1 MIGFGPRHPSTPFH
15 RSREFPYLHQR
26 DVSNNRFGGYNAW
39 LFSCH
44 EVRCRHIG
52 RGANHGSGVYGIQ
65 GTNRHHRHRP
75 HSNRQSRIGG
85 GKGTL
90 TFNGKSYPLSIGGV
104 SVGTIG
110 VATVNLEGT
119 ARNLRTAADIAGT
132 YGAASASVAIVGGGK
147 VATLKN
153 EKGVV
158 LEVHGVQLGLE
169 ASLSMSGM
177 TIVLQ

>member
-1 MIGFGPRHPSTPFH
+1 MLGFFRAVKFGAAILAGALIIVAASTE
-15 RSREFPYLHQR
+15 SRAQT
-26 DVSNNRFGGYNAW
+26 
-39 LFSCH
+39 
-44 EVRCRHIG
+44 
-52 RGANHGSGVYGIQ
+52 GSGTVRIQ
-65 GTNRHHRHRP
+65 IVKAGF
-75 HSNRQSRIGG
+75 IVGVGG

-110 VATVNLEGT
+110 VATVNLAGT

-132 YGAASASVAIVGGGK
+132 YGAASASVAIVGGAK

-169 ASLSMSGM
+169 ASLSLSGM
-177 TIVLQ
+177 TIALQ

>member
-1 MIGFGPRHPSTPFH
+1 MLRLLGVMKFGAVMLAGTLMLVSVST
-15 RSREFPYLHQR
+15 
-26 DVSNNRFGGYNAW
+26 
-39 LFSCH
+39 
-44 EVRCRHIG
+44 
-52 RGANHGSGVYGIQ
+52 
-65 GTNRHHRHRP
+65 
-75 HSNRQSRIGG
+75 QSRAQTGTVNIKIVKAGFIVGVGG
-85 GKGTL
+85 GSGTL
-90 TFNGKSYPLSIGGV
+90 TFNGQSYRLSIGGV

-132 YGAASASVAIVGGGK
+132 YGATSASLAIVGGAK

-169 ASLSMSGM
+169 ASLSLSGM
-177 TIVLQ
+177 TIALQ

>member
-1 MIGFGPRHPSTPFH
+1 MLGFFRTMKFGAAILAGALMMVAASTE
-15 RSREFPYLHQR
+15 SRAQTGTTGTIRIQIVKAGFI
-26 DVSNNRFGGYNAW
+26 V
-39 LFSCH
+39 
-44 EVRCRHIG
+44 
-52 RGANHGSGVYGIQ
+52 GV
-65 GTNRHHRHRP
+65 
-75 HSNRQSRIGG
+75 GG

-132 YGAASASVAIVGGGK
+132 YGAASASVAIVGGAK

-169 ASLSMSGM
+169 ASLSLSGM
-177 TIVLQ
+177 TIALQ

>member
-1 MIGFGPRHPSTPFH
+1 MLGFFRAVKFGAAILAGALIIVAASTE
-15 RSREFPYLHQR
+15 SRAQT
-26 DVSNNRFGGYNAW
+26 
-39 LFSCH
+39 
-44 EVRCRHIG
+44 
-52 RGANHGSGVYGIQ
+52 GSGTVRIQ
-65 GTNRHHRHRP
+65 IVKAGF
-75 HSNRQSRIGG
+75 IVGVGG

-110 VATVNLEGT
+110 VATVNLAGT

-132 YGAASASVAIVGGGK
+132 YGAASASVAIVSGAK

-169 ASLSMSGM
+169 ASLSLSGM
-177 TIVLQ
+177 TIALQ

>member
-1 MIGFGPRHPSTPFH
+1 MLGFFRAVKFGAAILAGALIMVAASTE
-15 RSREFPYLHQR
+15 SRAQT
-26 DVSNNRFGGYNAW
+26 
-39 LFSCH
+39 
-44 EVRCRHIG
+44 
-52 RGANHGSGVYGIQ
+52 GSGTV
-65 GTNRHHRHRP
+65 
-75 HSNRQSRIGG
+75 RIHIVKAGFIVGVGG

-110 VATVNLEGT
+110 VATVNLAGT

-132 YGAASASVAIVGGGK
+132 YGAASASVAIVGGAK

-169 ASLSMSGM
+169 ASLSLSGM
-177 TIVLQ
+177 TIALQ

>member
-1 MIGFGPRHPSTPFH
+1 MLGFFRTMKFGAAILAGALMMVAASTE
-15 RSREFPYLHQR
+15 SRAQT
-26 DVSNNRFGGYNAW
+26 GTTGT
-39 LFSCH
+39 
-44 EVRCRHIG
+44 VRIQIVKAG
-52 RGANHGSGVYGIQ
+52 FIVGV
-65 GTNRHHRHRP
+65 
-75 HSNRQSRIGG
+75 GG

-119 ARNLRTAADIAGT
+119 ARNLPTAADIAGT
-132 YGAASASVAIVGGGK
+132 YGAASASVAIVGGAK

-169 ASLSMSGM
+169 ASLSLSGM
-177 TIVLQ
+177 TIALQ

>member
-1 MIGFGPRHPSTPFH
+1 MLGFFRAMKFGAAILAGALIMVAASTE
-15 RSREFPYLHQR
+15 SRAQT
-26 DVSNNRFGGYNAW
+26 GTTGT
-39 LFSCH
+39 
-44 EVRCRHIG
+44 VRIQIVKAG
-52 RGANHGSGVYGIQ
+52 FIVGV
-65 GTNRHHRHRP
+65 
-75 HSNRQSRIGG
+75 GG

-90 TFNGKSYPLSIGGV
+90 TFNGKSYPLSIGGI

-119 ARNLRTAADIAGT
+119 ARNLPTAADIAGT
-132 YGAASASVAIVGGGK
+132 YGAASASVAIVGGAK

-169 ASLSMSGM
+169 ASLSLSGM
-177 TIVLQ
+177 TIALQ

>member
-1 MIGFGPRHPSTPFH
+1 MLGFFRTMKFGAAILAGALMMVAASVE
-15 RSREFPYLHQR
+15 SRAQT
-26 DVSNNRFGGYNAW
+26 GTTGT
-39 LFSCH
+39 
-44 EVRCRHIG
+44 VRIQIVKAG
-52 RGANHGSGVYGIQ
+52 FIVGV
-65 GTNRHHRHRP
+65 
-75 HSNRQSRIGG
+75 GG

-90 TFNGKSYPLSIGGV
+90 TFNGKSYPLSIGGI

-132 YGAASASVAIVGGGK
+132 YGAASASVAIVGGAK

-169 ASLSMSGM
+169 ASLSLSGM
-177 TIVLQ
+177 TIALQ

>member
-1 MIGFGPRHPSTPFH
+1 MLGFFRTMKFGAAILAGALMMVAASVE
-15 RSREFPYLHQR
+15 SRAQT
-26 DVSNNRFGGYNAW
+26 GTTGT
-39 LFSCH
+39 
-44 EVRCRHIG
+44 VRIQIVKAG
-52 RGANHGSGVYGIQ
+52 FIVGV
-65 GTNRHHRHRP
+65 
-75 HSNRQSRIGG
+75 GG

-90 TFNGKSYPLSIGGV
+90 TFNGKSYPLSIGGI

-169 ASLSMSGM
+169 ASLSLSGM
-177 TIVLQ
+177 TIALQ

>member
-1 MIGFGPRHPSTPFH
+1 MLGFFRTMKFGAAILAGALMMVAASIE
-15 RSREFPYLHQR
+15 SRAQT
-26 DVSNNRFGGYNAW
+26 GTTGT
-39 LFSCH
+39 
-44 EVRCRHIG
+44 VRIQIVKAG
-52 RGANHGSGVYGIQ
+52 FIVGV
-65 GTNRHHRHRP
+65 
-75 HSNRQSRIGG
+75 GG

-132 YGAASASVAIVGGGK
+132 YGAASASVAIVGGTK

-169 ASLSMSGM
+169 ASLSLSGM
-177 TIVLQ
+177 TIALQ

>member
-1 MIGFGPRHPSTPFH
+1 MLGFFRTMKFGAAILAGALMMVAASIE
-15 RSREFPYLHQR
+15 SRAQT
-26 DVSNNRFGGYNAW
+26 GTTGT
-39 LFSCH
+39 
-44 EVRCRHIG
+44 VRIQIVKAG
-52 RGANHGSGVYGIQ
+52 FIVGV
-65 GTNRHHRHRP
+65 
-75 HSNRQSRIGG
+75 GG

-147 VATLKN
+147 VAKLQN
-153 EKGVV
+153 EKGVI
-158 LEVHGVQLGLE
+158 LELHGVQLGLE
-169 ASLSMSGM
+169 ASLSLSGM
-177 TIVLQ
+177 TIALQ

>member
-1 MIGFGPRHPSTPFH
+1 MLGFFRAMKFGAAILAGALIMVAASTE
-15 RSREFPYLHQR
+15 SRAQT
-26 DVSNNRFGGYNAW
+26 GT
-39 LFSCH
+39 
-44 EVRCRHIG
+44 VRIQIVKAG
-52 RGANHGSGVYGIQ
+52 FIVGV
-65 GTNRHHRHRP
+65 
-75 HSNRQSRIGG
+75 GG

-132 YGAASASVAIVGGGK
+132 YGAASASVAIVGGAK

-158 LEVHGVQLGLE
+158 LELHGVQLGLE
-169 ASLSMSGM
+169 ASLSLSGM
-177 TIVLQ
+177 TIALQP

>member
-1 MIGFGPRHPSTPFH
+1 MLGFFRTMKFGAAILAGALMMVAASTE
-15 RSREFPYLHQR
+15 SRAQT
-26 DVSNNRFGGYNAW
+26 GTTGT
-39 LFSCH
+39 
-44 EVRCRHIG
+44 VRIQIVKAG
-52 RGANHGSGVYGIQ
+52 FIVGV
-65 GTNRHHRHRP
+65 
-75 HSNRQSRIGG
+75 GG

-90 TFNGKSYPLSIGGV
+90 TFNGKSYPLSIGGI

-169 ASLSMSGM
+169 ASLSLSGM
-177 TIVLQ
+177 TIALQ